1 MTIKNLPISTQ
12 EKTECIIFTPKKK
25 HKTPLFEPGIILDTS
40 INPTGI
46 LDVLHLQKLVRNC
59 KGPIPL
65 VKMVHSSSKTGPPIW
80 MMENQQSSK
89 FSAIFLRFRTS
100 WKNQTNS
107 LVAMWGIQS
116 GESVTSVVQTKK
128 NSAQHKPPKP
138 FSVGACSW
146 GPLGPSSN
154 GISSV
159 GTGTP
164 CGVGSWFDRVKIY
177 VWMIYPPG
185 PP

>member
-1 MTIKNLPISTQ
+1 MFERLIVFWHVHQSHSDPRCLASAKIGAQLQRPDTFGENVPFIMKNWT
-12 EKTECIIFTPKKK
+12 EKHQFGWW
-25 HKTPLFEPGIILDTS
+25 KTS
-40 INPTGI
+40 
-46 LDVLHLQKLVRNC
+46 NC
-59 KGPIPL
+59 K
-65 VKMVHSSSKTGPPIW
+65 VT
-80 MMENQQSSK
+80 
-89 FSAIFLRFRTS
+89 AIFLRFRTS

-107 LVAMWGIQS
+107 LVASSVLCHVGEFSMV
-116 GESVTSVVQTKK
+116 ESVTSVVQTKK
-128 NSAQHKPPKP
+128 NSAPHKPPKP

-185 PP
+185 QP